1 MTHKMHTFEVSYPQN
16 VQELFE
22 KVVETAG
29 LPKLMPDER
38 FAMEISFVEAVNN
51 AMIHGNKRSSDKRV
65 RIDFSYEDDIFELI
79 ITDEGDGFSFED
91 VPNPVEDNNLTKEGG
106 RGVLLM
112 DNYMDK
118 VEYNAKGNQV
128 RMMKKIKACS

>member
-1 MTHKMHTFEVSYPQN
+1 MTDKMHTLEVSYPQN

-29 LPKLMPDER
+29 LPKLNADER

-51 AMIHGNKRSSDKRV
+51 AMIHGNKRSADKNV
-65 RIDFSYEDDIFELI
+65 RIDFSYEDGIFELT
-79 ITDEGDGFSFED
+79 ITDQGAGFSFND

-128 RMMKKIKACS
+128 RMMKKIEPCS